1 MTTPF
6 SPFAETV
13 LNHLWDL
20 AYSSTRPGTMRRRQ
34 AKFPPAYEP
43 PIFTQRAT
51 GGWITNGGKLF
62 NSHYR
67 FVVLD
72 ESTDFRVSANGRV
85 WFAGRTCPSDSPV
98 DFEKIVFV
106 HDRVMLFSSSG
117 ESVLRPLDE
126 QGNEMVVMH
135 GGPAPET
142 ERRDVEGY
150 ERNWIEDLRWAT
162 QEEFAEY
169 LASERAAAR
178 VSAVPP
184 LSERPKRAVKGRKR
198 N

>member
-1 MTTPF
+1 MTTSF
-6 SPFAETV
+6 SPFSEV
-13 LNHLWDL
+13 IMNHLWDL
-20 AYSSTRPGTMRRRQ
+20 TYSSTRTGAMRRRH

-43 PIFTQRAT
+43 PIFTPRAT
-51 GGWITNGGKLF
+51 GGYITNGGKLIG
-62 NSHYR
+62 SPYR

-72 ESTDFRVSANGRV
+72 DKTDFRVSANGRV

-106 HDRVMLFSSSG
+106 HDLVMLFSSG
-117 ESVLRPLDE
+117 ATVLRPLDE
-126 QGNEMVVMH
+126 LGNEMVVIH
-135 GGPAPET
+135 SGPAPET
-142 ERRDVEGY
+142 ERRDAEGY

-162 QEEFAEY
+162 QDEFAEY

-178 VSAVPP
+178 ASAVPP
-184 LSERPKRAVKGRKR
+184 PSERPKRAVKGRKR